1 MTDLAVDLSIALV
14 DDDNDFRSMTARTLR
29 KFGYTVT
36 DFESGETAISA
47 FEKTS
52 FDVAV
57 IDLSMPGMSGLD
69 VLRQIC
75 ERSPETETV
84 MLTGDATVR
93 TAVDAMKLGAHDY
106 LSKPIE
112 MDELRV
118 VIDKAYQQSQLRK
131 ENERLRVA
139 LERTRPNFKM
149 IGRSSGMQEVLRLID
164 RAGPT
169 DKPILI
175 QGESGTGKELVA
187 HALHQASQVAD
198 KPMVVINCAALPEN
212 LLESELFGHEK
223 GAFTGATNAKP
234 GLFEVADGG
243 TLFVDEIG
251 ELAPS
256 LQAKFLRVLED
267 GTLRRLGSTK
277 ERKVKVRIISATNR
291 DMEREV
297 NEGRFR
303 EDLYYRID
311 VLTLRLPPLR
321 ERDDDVSQLA
331 SFFAGEDWEI
341 EPEAMQAIRQYSW
354 PGNIR
359 QLINAIERARIL
371 ADQEVIQLRNL
382 PDPVAHCVDAP
393 QVRLDGPDAIEGDD
407 LNSIQKAHIAEL
419 MTREQGNK
427 ARVAR
432 RLGVSRR
439 TLYRLLDKYD
449 LPTQVTPPSK

>member
-139 LERTRPNFKM
+139 LERTRPNFEM

-382 PDPVAHCVDAP
+382 PDPVAHCADAP

>member
-139 LERTRPNFKM
+139 LERTRPNFEM

-187 HALHQASQVAD
+187 HALHEASQVAD